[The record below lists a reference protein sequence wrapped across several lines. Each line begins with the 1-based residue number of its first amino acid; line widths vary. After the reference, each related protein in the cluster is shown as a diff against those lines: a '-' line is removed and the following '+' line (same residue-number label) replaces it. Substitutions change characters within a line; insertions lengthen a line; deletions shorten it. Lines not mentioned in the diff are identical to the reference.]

1 MNLTSDKVFIDSNIL
16 IYSYSD
22 LFPDKQTKARKLI
35 NDVDNVFIS
44 TQVLNEFV
52 SAFVKKLK
60 AEWPDIMKS
69 LDEITENY
77 NVFINTPDTVKE
89 GCKIAQKHHFS
100 FYDSL
105 IISAALECGCNILSS
120 EDLHHGQLIENKL
133 KIVNPFV

>member
-1 MNLTSDKVFIDSNIL
+1 MNLTNDKVFIDSNIL

-22 LFPDKQTKARKLI
+22 LFPDKQAKARKLI
-35 NDVDNVFIS
+35 NSYDDVFIS

-60 AEWPDIMKS
+60 AEWPDIMNS

-77 NVFINTPDTVKE
+77 SVFINTSDTVKE
-89 GCKIAQKHHFS
+89 ACKIAQKYQFS

-105 IISAALECGCNILSS
+105 ILSSALESGCNILYS
-120 EDLHHGQLIENKL
+120 EDMQHGQLIENRL
-133 KIVNPFV
+133 KVVNPFV